1 MRWHILNFWR
11 NNLSPPLSCNE
22 FTEEYEIDGISVD
35 EETYQA
41 KWQALYE
48 EQAYILVIYEE
59 GIPIREKGLKRSL
72 AGAVDRCLQVPAK

>member
-41 KWQALYE
+41 QWQALYD
-48 EQAYILVIYEE
+48 EQGYIFVTYGE
-59 GIPIREKGLKRSL
+59 GIPIKDKTLKRFL
-72 AGAVDRCLQVPAK
+72 AGAVE